1 MSLLVTCET
10 LGLFLNALIADD
22 KYLFCN
28 SENLLQPS
36 QMQFS
41 RYRKLLLNFLL
52 NFSNLHQISN
62 ILKSSMTLIA
72 YGFPKLQTP
81 NCLVKPMFIKRRF
94 RTPLDSQYVK
104 GSQTL
109 AKSA

>member
-52 NFSNLHQISN
+52 NFSNFQHFEKLNDPHSLWISEVTD
-62 ILKSSMTLIA
+62 S
-72 YGFPKLQTP
+72 KL
-81 NCLVKPMFIKRRF
+81 F
-94 RTPLDSQYVK
+94 S
-104 GSQTL
+104 
-109 AKSA
+109 